1 MENSGL
7 DHEVESGQA
16 ADVEDQLVDAI
27 MSEDV
32 HDEVVSTNLN
42 VTSPVEEVVAA
53 VLEILGQG
61 R

>member
-1 MENSGL
+1 MENSSL
-7 DHEVESGQA
+7 DREVESGQA

>member
-7 DHEVESGQA
+7 DREVESGQA